1 MVGTIQKIL
10 LDMVEGE
17 AGAEAVAAVKRSA
30 GVPVDRVFRLDT
42 VYPDD
47 EWQRLLAAACEILQ
61 VTRAQAM
68 ETYARY
74 FCEDAVKRW
83 PTWFRMSDTSRQFLE
98 RQPTIHNCFA
108 TGVRD
113 PEARKAV
120 TDKFRVEKL
129 EREIVTHYRSP
140 NQLCDLYEALAC
152 CIISYHGERATIWQV
167 QCTRRGDPE
176 CEIHVRWEEDGAEP
190 PAGASP

>member
-17 AGAEAVAAVKRSA
+17 ADAAAVAEVKRRA
-30 GVPVDRVFRLDT
+30 EVPVDRVFRLDT

-47 EWQRLLAAACEILQ
+47 EWQRLLAAACEVLQ
-61 VTRAQAM
+61 VTREQAM
-68 ETYARY
+68 EIYARY
-74 FCEDAVKRW
+74 FCEDATQRW
-83 PTWFRMSDTSRQFLE
+83 PTWFRMSRSSRQFLE

-120 TDKFRVEKL
+120 TDKFRIEKL
-129 EREIVTHYRSP
+129 DKEIVTHYRSP
-140 NQLCDLYEALAC
+140 NQLCDLYEALARW
-152 CIISYHGERATIWQV
+152 IISYYGERATIWQA

-176 CEIHVRWEEDGAEP
+176 CEIHVRWEQEEAE
-190 PAGASP
+190 

>member
-1 MVGTIQKIL
+1 VVGTIQKIL

-17 AGAEAVAAVKRSA
+17 AGAAAVAEVKRRA
-30 GVPVDRVFRLDT
+30 EVPVDRVFRLDT

-47 EWQRLLAAACEILQ
+47 EWQRLLASACEVLQ

-68 ETYARY
+68 EVYARY
-74 FCEDAVKRW
+74 FCEDAIKRW
-83 PTWFRMSDTSRQFLE
+83 PTWFRMSRNSRQFLE

-113 PEARKAV
+113 PDARKAV

-129 EREIVTHYRSP
+129 KKEIVTHYRSP
-140 NQLCDLYEALAC
+140 NHLCDLYEALARW
-152 CIISYHGERATIWQV
+152 IIRHYGEQATIWQT
-167 QCTRRGDPE
+167 QCTQRGDPE
-176 CEIHVRWEEDGAEP
+176 CEIHVRWEGDEAE
-190 PAGASP
+190 

>member
-1 MVGTIQKIL
+1 MPSAFISSREITRAV
-10 LDMVEGE
+10 LDAVSTSTVLTWPERPVSGSRRSCDFTRTVATEG
-17 AGAEAVAAVKRSA
+17 AV
-30 GVPVDRVFRLDT
+30 
-42 VYPDD
+42 
-47 EWQRLLAAACEILQ
+47 LQ

-68 ETYARY
+68 EIYARY

-83 PTWFRMSDTSRQFLE
+83 PTWFRMSGTSRQFLE

-129 EREIVTHYRSP
+129 EKEIVTHYRSP
-140 NQLCDLYEALAC
+140 NHLCDLYEALARW
-152 CIISYHGERATIWQV
+152 IIRYYGERATIWQT

-176 CEIHVRWEEDGAEP
+176 CEIHVRWEEDGAEQQ
-190 PAGASP
+190 AGTSK